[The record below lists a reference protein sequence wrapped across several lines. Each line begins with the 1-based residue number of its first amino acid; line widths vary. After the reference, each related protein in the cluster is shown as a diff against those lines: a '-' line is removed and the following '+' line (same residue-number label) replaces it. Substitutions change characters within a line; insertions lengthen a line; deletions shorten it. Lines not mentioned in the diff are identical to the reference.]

1 MQHLEGW
8 RFIAVV
14 GLLILTAIVAVF
26 ALVVVTK
33 EIWYAVNPDKR
44 PLKKKPKEDE

>member
-1 MQHLEGW
+1 VQHLEGW

-26 ALVVVTK
+26 VVYVVVK
-33 EIWYAVNPDKR
+33 EIWYAVHPDKR
-44 PLKKKPKEDE
+44 PLKKRPKRDE